1 MNKFKKVGLT
11 ALAGTLASVSAINAG
26 ELAVSGGAMVTYVS
40 QDGSEVTGNPFGMK
54 SNVAFTG
61 SGEMDN
67 GWGVTFYTNSADK
80 FGGQTSG
87 SLTVDMG
94 DMGKVALDQGTGMG
108 LWAMRDKLPRVG
120 EESWDSL
127 DSADGMVGFG
137 GSSGKLAYMNS
148 MADVNYTVS
157 YMNQGVAANADGV
170 GSSGGDGSSWDI
182 SGDMSPMDGVT
193 VYAGYGKRSPVDE
206 SGTNDDDVQATLAAT
221 YAVGMV
227 TIGAQRSNIDEGDT
241 NGATQ
246 KMTGL
251 GIAVNVNENL
261 SISWNERETTFDN
274 ATAADVDAKS
284 EGIGLAYTMGSMSL
298 TTQINKGTNMGGVSA
313 LCSAGRTSCCPRTA
327 CRPSTVCRMAT
338 TRRSRPVER
347 TWTPSTPPS
356 LNYQPRAS
364 RYSSPPEIK
373 ECGAARALARSTTPT
388 FRPEALMSRPSEVR
402 TSRRRARSARRRR
415 GPMVGVASPT
425 TLRGRSGRMITSRS
439 I

>member
-298 TTQINKGTNMGGVSA
+298 TTQINKGTNMGGVS
-313 LCSAGRTSCCPRTA
+313 GTNDNDT
-327 CRPSTVCRMAT
+327 
-338 TRRSRPVER
+338 
-347 TWTPSTPPS
+347 
-356 LNYQPRAS
+356 
-364 RYSSPPEIK
+364 
-373 ECGAARALARSTTPT
+373 ECEEAR
-388 FRPEALMSRPSEVR
+388 FV
-402 TSRRRARSARRRR
+402 
-415 GPMVGVASPT
+415 
-425 TLRGRSGRMITSRS
+425 
-439 I
+439 